1 VISLSGQGL
10 FDAFELGE
18 NNIGADL
25 IAKSSNIHDDYCVVS
40 ASCCKKGRLDKV
52 DEERK
57 EIFAP

>member
-25 IAKSSNIHDDYCVVS
+25 IAKSSNIHDDYYVGKCELLQE
-40 ASCCKKGRLDKV
+40 GTT
-52 DEERK
+52 
-57 EIFAP
+57 